1 MKQFIKEN
9 LDVFRINTISLGLSL
24 TQIHTILQI
33 IALIVGIINTIDKII
48 YFRKN
53 RKWAKII
60 TEIQL

>member
-9 LDVFRINTISLGLSL
+9 LDVFSINTITIGFSL
-24 TQIHTILQI
+24 TQVHTILQI
-33 IALIVGIINTIDKII
+33 IALVVGIFYTIDKII

-53 RKWAKII
+53 RKWVKII

>member
-9 LDVFRINTISLGLSL
+9 LDVFSINTISLGLSL

-33 IALIVGIINTIDKII
+33 IALVVGIIYTIDKII

-53 RKWAKII
+53 RK
-60 TEIQL
+60 

>member
-9 LDVFRINTISLGLSL
+9 LDVFSINTISLGLSL

-33 IALIVGIINTIDKII
+33 IALVVGIIYTIDKII

-53 RKWAKII
+53 R
-60 TEIQL
+60 

>member
-9 LDVFRINTISLGLSL
+9 LDVFSINTISLSLSL

-33 IALIVGIINTIDKII
+33 IALVVGIIYTIDKII

-53 RKWAKII
+53 RK
-60 TEIQL
+60 

>member
-9 LDVFRINTISLGLSL
+9 LDVFSINTISFSLSL

-33 IALIVGIINTIDKII
+33 IALVVGIIYTIDKIV

-53 RKWAKII
+53 RK
-60 TEIQL
+60 

>member
-9 LDVFRINTISLGLSL
+9 LDVFSINTISLGLSL

-33 IALIVGIINTIDKII
+33 IALVVGIIYTIDKII

-53 RKWAKII
+53 KK
-60 TEIQL
+60 

>member
-9 LDVFRINTISLGLSL
+9 LDVFSINTISLGLSL

-33 IALIVGIINTIDKII
+33 IALIVGIIYTIDKII

-53 RKWAKII
+53 RK
-60 TEIQL
+60 